1 MKPRLL
7 EILQHTLGCDQYGR
21 GTFYR
26 NHFVAG
32 GRDVESCD
40 ELVQLGFM
48 AKHPRRGGA
57 GDELTGWMPCYF
69 VTDAG
74 KDEMIR
80 QSPKAPR
87 PKRSLSF
94 EAWQNYC
101 DAFGTIPFSRF
112 WKEVWPEYRRERFV

>member
-1 MKPRLL
+1 MKPHLL
-7 EILQHTLGCDQYGR
+7 QILQHTLGCDQYGR

-32 GRDVESCD
+32 GDNVANCE
-40 ELVQLGFM
+40 ELVSRGLM
-48 AKHPRRGGA
+48 RKHSRRGGA
-57 GDELTGWMPCYF
+57 GDELTGGMPCYY

-87 PKRSLSF
+87 SRRSRVF
-94 EAWQNYC
+94 ESWQNYC
-101 DAFGTIPFSRF
+101 DAFGNIPFSRF
-112 WKEVWPEYRRERFV
+112 WKEVWPNRDQYA